1 MDKDKN
7 TNKHKRRAYSS
18 VPGAYYWGGYDAT
31 KNTVFRELYGDTATR
46 AERDMLPL
54 YDRTLL
60 IAWLRRAMRNDSRVA
75 GILTAYALGVGS
87 PTPHVVYGDT
97 ATNDKLED
105 FLLKKFSDIRYGVSS
120 LASSLSAMMQV
131 IIREVLIGG
140 ECFVIKMRNGKLR
153 VLPSEYC
160 GSPTQG
166 IGDDT
171 GREHDGI
178 IYAPDGSI
186 KAYRFGRRESG
197 AMCYD
202 AAHSVIVP
210 AGFVYHLGAP
220 SRAEEVR
227 YPPRLSAA
235 ICTLQDIADLCEYK
249 LNQVKIQST
258 VAYFVTKNMAPEVA
272 AQLQAFYEDN
282 PDDNGEIDDWAGRMT
297 ARTQYQKVNP
307 NSIGYLE
314 VGEDIKSLETKF
326 NSADFDAF
334 LMTNLDFVCNAI
346 GIPVEE
352 ALVGYRRSNYSSS
365 RASKIQW
372 RKTVDADREMY
383 SRFVLSVVAWELT
396 LAIASGEL
404 QGFELDEIPAIVDA
418 VQLVY
423 PAIREIDEQKAAS
436 ADISYVKAGLK
447 SRQDVLAERGMYAD
461 DLIKQQVD
469 DAVSM
474 ALALK
479 NAAEKS
485 GLSVAEISACLPQNS
500 SAPFTLPAQ
509 VADENG
515 GEAPQNETGV

>member
-1 MDKDKN
+1 MDKSKD

-75 GILTAYALGVGS
+75 GILTAYALGIGS
-87 PTPHVVYGDT
+87 PTPHVVYGDA
-97 ATNDKLED
+97 ATNDRLEEW
-105 FLLKKFSDIRYGVSS
+105 LIKKFSDIRYGVSS

-131 IIREVLIGG
+131 IIREVLVGG
-140 ECFVIKMRNGKLR
+140 ECFVVKMRDGKLR

-160 GSPTQG
+160 GSPSQG
-166 IGDDT
+166 MAEES

-178 IYAPDGSI
+178 IYAADGSL
-186 KAYRFGRRESG
+186 KAYRFGRRVNG
-197 AMCYD
+197 TMCYD
-202 AAHSVIVP
+202 DDRSVKIP
-210 AGFVYHLGAP
+210 APYVFHLGYP
-220 SRAEEVR
+220 TRAEEVR

-258 VAYFVTKNMAPEVA
+258 VAYFVTKNMSPEIA
-272 AQLQAFYEDN
+272 AQLQAYYEEN
-282 PDDNGEIDDWAGRMT
+282 PDENGEIDDWGGRMT

-334 LMTNLDFVCNAI
+334 LMTNLDFVCNSI

-383 SRFVLSVVAWELT
+383 SRFLEGVVGWLLT
-396 LAIASGEL
+396 LSIGSGEL
-404 QGFELDEIPAIVDA
+404 EGFSFDEIPAIVDS
-418 VQLVY
+418 VQFVY

-447 SRQDVLAERGMYAD
+447 SRQDVLAERGVYSD

-469 DAVSM
+469 DAVSL

-479 NAAEKS
+479 DAAAKT
-485 GLSVAEISACLPQNS
+485 GLSVGEISACLPQNS
-500 SAPFTLPAQ
+500 SAPFALPG
-509 VADENG
+509 G
-515 GEAPQNETGV
+515 GETDGGAEEDPLF